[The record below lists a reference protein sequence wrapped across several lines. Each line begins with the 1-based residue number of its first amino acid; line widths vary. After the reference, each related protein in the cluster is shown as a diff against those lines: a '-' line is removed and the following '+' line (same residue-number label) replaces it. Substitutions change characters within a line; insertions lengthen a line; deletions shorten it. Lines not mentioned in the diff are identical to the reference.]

1 MSKLLRVLLV
11 EDSED
16 DALLVIRAL
25 KKGGYE
31 PEYDRVETAG
41 AMRKALT
48 EKPWDVILC
57 DYKLPQFHGLAAI
70 ALLKETGID
79 LPFLIV
85 SGTIGEETAVAA
97 MRAGAHD
104 YIMKDNLSRL
114 VPAIERELKEVESR
128 TKRRQAEALIVQS
141 RKDWENIFQAVG
153 HPTVILDPRHGIID
167 ANKAVACASG
177 LSRGELIGRKCHEIF
192 HGMDSVS
199 PPEGCPMEK
208 MLASGHA
215 ETVDMEMEAFG
226 GVFLVSCTPVLDGQ
240 GQVEKIIHIATDI
253 TARKRLEAELM
264 RLVTAIE
271 QCAEGI
277 FLAGTDWIIQYA
289 NPAFERMTGYDRG
302 ELVGWHTRRLKSGRH
317 DRAFYTDIRETL
329 ARGDVWSGRAID
341 SRKDGS
347 LFDVEV
353 TVTPVR
359 DKSGKVINYV
369 AIHRDISNEVRL
381 EKQLNHARKLEA
393 VGTLAGGIAHDFNNL
408 LMGILGYASLML
420 LETDESHPHYKK
432 LKAIETQ
439 VQSGADLTR
448 QLLGVARIGRY
459 EVKPTD
465 LNELL
470 HKTASLFGRTK
481 KEIRIHEK
489 YEASPWTVE
498 CDRGQIEQVLLNL
511 FVNAWQAM
519 PGGGEIYLETRNVN
533 LDESYTKPFSVVPGR
548 YVKFSVTDTGVGMD
562 EKTRERI
569 FDPFF
574 TTKEMGRGTG
584 LGLASAYG
592 IVKGHAGII
601 NVYSERGHGT
611 TFNICLPASNTEAI
625 GEAEPSGNIIPG
637 NETVLVVDDEPTI
650 LEVAVE
656 MLKGLGYEVLAAGSG
671 RQAIE
676 IYKANHGKI
685 DLVILDMIMPDMGGG
700 ETYLALKSINPG
712 VKAILSSG
720 YSINGEAKTI
730 MDQGVQAFLQKP
742 FNMQDLSQKIQDVL
756 EN

>member
-1 MSKLLRVLLV
+1 MSKPLRVLLV

-16 DALLVIRAL
+16 DAMLLLRSL
-25 KKGGYE
+25 RKGGYE
-31 PEYDRVETAG
+31 PEYERVDTAG

-57 DYKLPQFHGLAAI
+57 DYKLPQFDGLAAI
-70 ALLKETGID
+70 ALLKEAGID
-79 LPFLIV
+79 LPFIIV

-114 VPAIERELKEVESR
+114 VPAVERELKEARSR
-128 TKRRQAEALIVQS
+128 TERRQAEALIIQS
-141 RKDWENIFQAVG
+141 RKDWEGIFQAIS
-153 HPTVILDPRHGIID
+153 HPTLILDPRHLIID

-177 LSRGELIGRKCHEIF
+177 LSRGELIGRRCYEIF
-192 HGMDSVS
+192 HGGDAVS

-208 MLASGHA
+208 LLTSGRA
-215 ETVDMEMEAFG
+215 ETVDMEMEALG

-240 GQVEKIIHIATDI
+240 GRIEKIIHIATDI
-253 TARKRLEAELM
+253 TERIRADEERM

-277 FLAGTDWIIQYA
+277 YLAGTDWIIQYA
-289 NPAFERMTGYDRG
+289 NPAFERMIGYEKA

-317 DRAFYTDIRETL
+317 DRAFYTAIRNTL
-329 ARGDVWSGRAID
+329 AQGEVWSGRAINC
-341 SRKDGS
+341 RKDGS

-359 DKSGKVINYV
+359 DRSGKVINYV

-381 EKQLNHARKLEA
+381 EKQLNQAQKLEA

-420 LETDESHPHYKK
+420 LDTDENHPHYKK

-465 LNELL
+465 LNELI

-489 YEASPWTVE
+489 YEASPWTVD

-519 PGGGEIYLETRNVN
+519 PGGGEIYLETRNFN
-533 LDESYTKPFSVVPGR
+533 LDENYTKPFSVVQGR
-548 YVKFSVTDTGVGMD
+548 YVRISVTDTGVGMD

-611 TFNICLPASNTEAI
+611 TFNICLPASNAEAI
-625 GEAEPSGNIIPG
+625 AEAEPSGNIITG
-637 NETVLVVDDEPTI
+637 NETVLIVDDEPTV
-650 LEVAVE
+650 LNVAAE
-656 MLKGLGYEVLAAGSG
+656 MLKGLGYQVMAAGGG

-700 ETYLALKSINPG
+700 ETYLALKAITPG
-712 VKAILSSG
+712 VKVILSSG
-720 YSINGEAKTI
+720 YSINGEAETI

-742 FNMQDLSQKIQDVL
+742 FDMAGLARKIRDVL
-756 EN
+756 G